1 MAAGIKRGR
10 GEGGRRLT
18 WRGLAA
24 GTAAREEERRSR
36 AEAVVV
42 GLELGSGFWDPAEG
56 VLRDK
61 GLELQQPPPHG
72 ELGCLR
78 YACKALF
85 GRSGRRLLSSSV
97 RRWPLGSVPT
107 SNSEDGGVSN

>member
-1 MAAGIKRGR
+1 V
-10 GEGGRRLT
+10 
-18 WRGLAA
+18 
-24 GTAAREEERRSR
+24 EE
-36 AEAVVV
+36 EAVVV